1 MLKSFRLS
9 EKSSVY
15 LEPTIEEK
23 EMKSLYFTT
32 AIINRNRVRF
42 LYGFEEIILEPYY
55 ISKNKFGK
63 KVLYGRQYGANAVA
77 LFEYDKICNIKILG
91 LEKFSPLIPIMP
103 VLN

>member
-15 LEPTIEEK
+15 LEPTTEEK

-42 LYGFEEIILEPYY
+42 LHGFEEIILEPYY
-55 ISKNKFGK
+55 ISRNKDGK
-63 KVLYGRQYGANAVA
+63 KVLYGRQYGTNAVSM
-77 LFEYDKICNIKILG
+77 FEYDKICNIKILG
-91 LEKFSPLIPIMP
+91 FEKFSPIIPILP

>member
-9 EKSSVY
+9 EKLSVY
-15 LEPTIEEK
+15 LEPTTEEK

-63 KVLYGRQYGANAVA
+63 KVIYGRQYGSNAIGI
-77 LFEYDKICNIKILG
+77 FEYDKICNIKILG
-91 LEKFSPLIPIMP
+91 MEKFSPLIPIIP